1 MVKGLAFLIQIINQS
16 IYKVIKEKDIVIFGK
31 NSIIAKNFSRN
42 FHNSKNQIISITRS
56 PSSDK
61 DIICSLDQEISPEDL
76 DNICA
81 KIDENS
87 NYIDKIFILF
97 AWIGRP
103 RANSPYDETWDKNK
117 KIILNFLEICQK
129 LNPSKI
135 IFLSSTSLY
144 PENSENYFCELDQ
157 TNPNTPYSKQKLIAE
172 KQIKNFAHDQ
182 NIELSILRISSA
194 YGFDNRFSEQ
204 GVINKWL
211 YDAIKFGKINL
222 LNSKESIINFI
233 SFDQISNAIIS
244 SITQSLDGTYN
255 IASQESISLK
265 NIILEIERITKKKL
279 KLHIIN
285 EKKRTI
291 NINTNKFYK
300 ATGVKF
306 ENAVIR
312 NIESIYSTI
321 LKELN

>member
-1 MVKGLAFLIQIINQS
+1 MVKGLAFLIQIINQLR
-16 IYKVIKEKDIVIFGK
+16 YKVLKEKDIVIFGK
-31 NSIIAKNFSRN
+31 NSIIAKHFTRN
-42 FHNSKNQIISITRS
+42 FHDSKNQIISITRS
-56 PSSDK
+56 PSLDK
-61 DIICSLDQEISPEDL
+61 DIVCSLDQDISSENL
-76 DNICA
+76 DNICS
-81 KIDENS
+81 KIVDNS
-87 NYIDKIFILF
+87 NYFDKVFILF

-103 RANSPYDETWDKNK
+103 RANSSFDETWEKNK
-117 KIILNFLEICQK
+117 KIILNFMEISKK

-144 PENSENYFCELDQ
+144 PENSKNYFCELDQ
-157 TNPNTPYSKQKLIAE
+157 IDPTTSYSKQKLIAE
-172 KQIKNFAHDQ
+172 KQIENFAHDQ

-211 YDAIKFGKINL
+211 YDAIKYGKINL

-244 SITQSLDGTYN
+244 SIKESLDGTYN

-279 KLHIIN
+279 ILHIIN
-285 EKKRTI
+285 DKKRTI

-300 ATGVKF
+300 ATGIKF
-306 ENAVIR
+306 ENEVVS

>member
-1 MVKGLAFLIQIINQS
+1 MVKELGFLIQITNQL
-16 IYKVIKEKDIVIFGK
+16 IYKVIKDKDIVIFGK

-56 PSSDK
+56 PSLDK
-61 DIICSLDQEISPEDL
+61 DIICSLDQDISSKNL
-76 DNICA
+76 DNICS
-81 KIDENS
+81 KIANNS
-87 NYIDKIFILF
+87 NYIDKVFILF

-103 RANSPYDETWDKNK
+103 RANSSYDETWEKNK
-117 KIILNFLEICQK
+117 KIILNFLEISRK

-144 PENSENYFCELDQ
+144 PENSSNYFCELDPIDPK
-157 TNPNTPYSKQKLIAE
+157 TYYSKQKLIAE
-172 KQIKNFAHDQ
+172 KQIENFAHDH

-211 YDAIKFGKINL
+211 YDAIKYGKLNL

-244 SITQSLDGTYN
+244 SIKESLDGTYN

-265 NIILEIERITKKKL
+265 NIILEIERITKKNL
-279 KLHIIN
+279 ILHIIN
-285 EKKRTI
+285 GKKRTI

-300 ATGVKF
+300 ATGIKF
-306 ENAVIR
+306 ENAVLR

>member
-1 MVKGLAFLIQIINQS
+1 MIE
-16 IYKVIKEKDIVIFGK
+16 EKDIVIFGK
-31 NSIIAKNFSRN
+31 NSIIAKNFTRN
-42 FHNSKNQIISITRS
+42 FHNSKNQIISITRY
-56 PSSDK
+56 PSLDK
-61 DIICSLDQEISPEDL
+61 DINCSLDQDISSENL
-76 DNICA
+76 DDICS
-81 KIDENS
+81 KIADNS
-87 NYIDKIFILF
+87 HYIDKVFILF

-103 RANSPYDETWDKNK
+103 RANSSYDESWEKNK
-117 KIILNFLEICQK
+117 KIILNFMEISKK

-144 PENSENYFCELDQ
+144 PENSKNYFCELDQ
-157 TNPNTPYSKQKLIAE
+157 IDPKTSYSQQKLIAE
-172 KQIKNFAHDQ
+172 KQIENFAHDQ

-211 YDAIKFGKINL
+211 YDAIKYGKINL
-222 LNSKESIINFI
+222 FNSKESIINFI

-244 SITQSLDGTYN
+244 SIKESLDGTYN

-321 LKELN
+321 LKELT

>member
-1 MVKGLAFLIQIINQS
+1 MIKG
-16 IYKVIKEKDIVIFGK
+16 KDLVIFGK
-31 NSIIAKNFSRN
+31 NSIIARNFTKNFN
-42 FHNSKNQIISITRS
+42 DSKNQIISITRS
-56 PSSDK
+56 PSLDK
-61 DIICSLDQEISPEDL
+61 DIICSLDQNISSENL
-76 DNICA
+76 DDICS
-81 KIDENS
+81 KIVDNS
-87 NYIDKIFILF
+87 NYIDKVFILF

-103 RANSPYDETWDKNK
+103 RANSSYDETWEKNK
-117 KIILNFLEICQK
+117 KIIFNFIEISK
-129 LNPSKI
+129 KINPSKI

-144 PENSENYFCELDQ
+144 PENSKNYFCELDQ
-157 TNPNTPYSKQKLIAE
+157 IDPKTSYSKQKVIAE
-172 KQIKNFAHDQ
+172 KQIENFAHDH

-211 YDAIKFGKINL
+211 YDAIKYGKINL

-244 SITQSLDGTYN
+244 SITESLDGTYN

-312 NIESIYSTI
+312 NIESIYLTI

>member
-1 MVKGLAFLIQIINQS
+1 MAKELEFIIQLINQS
-16 IYKVIKEKDIVIFGK
+16 IYKVIKDKDIVIFGK
-31 NSIIAKNFSRN
+31 NSIIAKNFTRN
-42 FHNSKNQIISITRS
+42 FNNSKSQIISITRS
-56 PSSDK
+56 PTLDK
-61 DIICSLDQEISPEDL
+61 DIICSLDQEIRPDFL

-81 KIDENS
+81 KIIDNS
-87 NYIDKIFILF
+87 YYIDKVFILF

-103 RANSPYDETWDKNK
+103 RANSSYDETWGKNK
-117 KIILNFLEICQK
+117 KIILNFLEICKK

-144 PENSENYFCELDQ
+144 PENSKNYFCELDQ
-157 TNPNTPYSKQKLIAE
+157 TNPNTPYSLQKLFAE
-172 KQIKNFAHDQ
+172 KQIKIFAHDH

-211 YDAIKFGKINL
+211 YDAIKYGKINL

-244 SITQSLDGTYN
+244 SINESLDGTFN

-279 KLHIIN
+279 KLNIIN

-306 ENAVIR
+306 ENEVIS
-312 NIESIYSTI
+312 NMESIYANI

>member
-1 MVKGLAFLIQIINQS
+1 MVKELASLIQLINQL
-16 IYKVIKEKDIVIFGK
+16 IFKVIKEKDIIIFGK
-31 NSIIAKNFSRN
+31 NSIIAKNFTRN
-42 FHNSKNQIISITRS
+42 FHTTRNKIISITRS
-56 PSSDK
+56 PSLEK
-61 DIICSLDQEISPEDL
+61 DIICSLDQEISSDNL
-76 DNICA
+76 DNICS
-81 KIDENS
+81 KIVDNS
-87 NYIDKIFILF
+87 NYIDKVFILF

-103 RANSPYDETWDKNK
+103 RANSSYDETWEKNK
-117 KIILNFLEICQK
+117 KIILNFIYICKK

-144 PENSENYFCELDQ
+144 PENSKNYFCELDQ
-157 TNPNTPYSKQKLIAE
+157 TNPKTPYSKQKLIAE
-172 KQIKNFAHDQ
+172 KQIENFAHDQ
-182 NIELSILRISSA
+182 NIQLTILRISSA

-211 YDAIKFGKINL
+211 YDAIKYGKINL

-244 SITQSLDGTYN
+244 SITESLEGTYN

-279 KLHIIN
+279 ILNIIN

-291 NINTNKFYK
+291 NINTNKFFK
-300 ATGVKF
+300 ATGIKY
-306 ENAVIR
+306 ENAVIK